1 MVISLDLPISE
12 LILEI
17 KGISDQSF
25 FWLQSVRMV
34 HTFITISRKI
44 SSVEI
49 GEYYPLSLFIMVEL
63 LWTK

>member
-17 KGISDQSF
+17 KGIPDQSF
-25 FWLQSVRMV
+25 LWLQSVRMV

-49 GEYYPLSLFIMVEL
+49 GECYPLSLFIMVEL

>member
-12 LILEI
+12 VIFER
-17 KGISDQSF
+17 KGMPDQSF
-25 FWLQSVRMV
+25 LWLQSVRMV
-34 HTFITISRKI
+34 HTFITIGRKI